1 MAVKKGVKSTIKTI
15 ILVLLLGAVVFGI
28 YYYVKDSSERRAREK
43 TEKQHE
49 PTEIDNILAVN
60 LKINYPD
67 TARAVVNFYWR
78 IVKALHNNNPTD
90 AELTKLQSQLRE
102 LFDQELLL
110 SNPVTDHYNALKL
123 EIMEYDDLNR
133 TIEDY
138 LVDTVKN
145 SETKTIED
153 EKYTKFIVKID
164 IKEKSQLGTLYEEFL
179 LRQDEDG
186 KWKIL
191 GWRRVDKDGLVT
203 N

>member
-1 MAVKKGVKSTIKTI
+1 MF
-15 ILVLLLGAVVFGI
+15 LVEVDVFLTGDFLFGDW
-28 YYYVKDSSERRAREK
+28 V
-43 TEKQHE
+43 
-49 PTEIDNILAVN
+49 NIEEVLA
-60 LKINYPD
+60 D
-67 TARAVVNFYWR
+67 FA
-78 IVKALHNNNPTD
+78 TD
-90 AELTKLQSQLRE
+90 DVFFDD
-102 LFDQELLL
+102 LFD
-110 SNPVTDHYNALKL
+110 VG
-123 EIMEYDDLNR
+123 DLNR